1 MSTSDQSMTADPLWN
16 GWRLT
21 GFITALLII
30 MAVIITIISP
40 TPIEAA
46 RMVIRMTARTS
57 LVLFLLAFTASALAC
72 LSPSFFTYWL
82 RANRRYIGVSFASS
96 HVIHAIAIIAL
107 AKLDPI
113 LFQSLTNIGSFIG
126 GGIAYVFIIL
136 MTFTSFDRTAAM
148 IGPKTWRIIHTAGI
162 WFLWISF
169 MLNFGK
175 RIPQSPFY
183 WIPVGLLFAA
193 LAIRILARFHRGK
206 TISAI

>member
-1 MSTSDQSMTADPLWN
+1 MSASDKSVITDPLRN

-30 MAVIITIISP
+30 IAVIITIISP
-40 TPIEAA
+40 TPVEAA

-57 LVLFLLAFTASALAC
+57 LALFLLAFTASALTR
-72 LSPSFFTYWL
+72 LSPSRFTYWL

-96 HVIHAIAIIAL
+96 HAIHAIAITTL

-126 GGIAYVFIIL
+126 GGITYLFIIL
-136 MTFTSFDRTAAM
+136 MTFTSFDRTTAM
-148 IGPKTWRIIHTAGI
+148 VGPKTWRIIHTAGI

-169 MLNFGK
+169 TLNFGK
-175 RIPQSPFY
+175 RIPQNPLY

-193 LAIRILARFHRGK
+193 LAVRIIARFRKGK
-206 TISAI
+206 AISVM